1 MASLLS
7 VENVTKQF
15 GGLTALT
22 DVALH
27 VDQGEIVGVI
37 GPNGAGKTTLF
48 NIITGLYSP
57 TKGRIFLNGKE
68 ITNLPPHK
76 IAALG
81 FGRTFQNIRLFAK
94 MSVLDNV
101 LVAMHSKTKSSLFD
115 AIFHTP
121 RARREDKQC
130 LARAEELL
138 RLVDL
143 WEERYEYAS
152 SLPYGKQRRLEIA
165 RALALDLSLL
175 LLDEPAAGMN
185 EQETQELLEIVRKLK
200 QMNTTILLIEH
211 DMKFVMNICERIYVL
226 DYGRVIADGTPKEI
240 SPNQAV
246 IDAYLGLLRVENLSV
261 NYGSINALREV
272 SFEVNQGEI
281 VSLIGANG
289 AGKTTIMNTVAALK
303 EPSGGAIYFDDKDIT
318 RMPSQGRVAAGI
330 VLSPEG
336 RQVFSQFS
344 VRDNLMMGG
353 YLFKNSDNLKELEKV
368 YDLFPRLKEREKQL
382 AGTLSGG
389 EQQMLAVARALMARP
404 RLLLLDEPSMGLAPL
419 IVKEIFNLIQR
430 IHDTGT
436 TVFLVEQNA
445 RAALKI
451 SDRAY
456 VLETGKIALSGM
468 ASDLLQS
475 EAVQKAYLGM

>member
-1 MASLLS
+1 MSLL
-7 VENVTKQF
+7 K
-15 GGLTALT
+15 
-22 DVALH
+22 
-27 VDQGEIVGVI
+27 
-37 GPNGAGKTTLF
+37 
-48 NIITGLYSP
+48 
-57 TKGRIFLNGKE
+57 
-68 ITNLPPHK
+68 
-76 IAALG
+76 
-81 FGRTFQNIRLFAK
+81 
-94 MSVLDNV
+94 
-101 LVAMHSKTKSSLFD
+101 
-115 AIFHTP
+115 
-121 RARREDKQC
+121 
-130 LARAEELL
+130 
-138 RLVDL
+138 
-143 WEERYEYAS
+143 
-152 SLPYGKQRRLEIA
+152 
-165 RALALDLSLL
+165 
-175 LLDEPAAGMN
+175 
-185 EQETQELLEIVRKLK
+185 
-200 QMNTTILLIEH
+200 
-211 DMKFVMNICERIYVL
+211 
-226 DYGRVIADGTPKEI
+226 
-240 SPNQAV
+240 
-246 IDAYLGLLRVENLSV
+246 VENLSV

-303 EPSGGAIYFDDKDIT
+303 EPSGGAIYFDGKDIT

-353 YLFKNSDNLKELEKV
+353 YLFKNSANLKELEKV

-404 RLLLLDEPSMGLAPL
+404 KLLLLDEPSMGLAPL

-468 ASDLLQS
+468 ASELLQS